1 MVELSV
7 KPLKKVDVVSVV
19 GRVDS
24 ANVGELEVALKGLQD
39 RGRHKLV
46 LDFEKLDYISS
57 GGLRAMVAALK
68 TARTAMAMSSSS
80 NPTTGFETR
89 SAWLAFNRCL
99 CNTMTCLMPLM
110 LFRFLVPFIAF

>member
-7 KPLKKVDVVSVV
+7 KPLKKVDVISVV

-24 ANVGELEVALKGLQD
+24 SNVNEVDVALKGLQD

-68 TARTAMAMSSSS
+68 TARS
-80 NPTTGFETR
+80 NNGDVVIVKPNDRIRDTLSLVGFQ
-89 SAWLAFNRCL
+89 S
-99 CNTMTCLMPLM
+99 
-110 LFRFLVPFIAF
+110 LFVQYDELLDAVDSF